1 MDTILH
7 ILKAEGLYATEA
19 ALQRE
24 LEERYLDE
32 TEVRSRED
40 SILVQMSET
49 AYPHDSLDDGEMLEK
64 AMHTGGSQRHAGDF
78 AEVQAEMNSFR

>member
-49 AYPHDSLDDGEMLEK
+49 AYPHSLDNGEMLEN
-64 AMHTGGSQRHAGDF
+64 AMHTEDSQRHAGDF